1 MYNRLYM
8 YICTYFRLYTYVLRL
23 VFLSIPLSVYPVA
36 RGRSLFGD
44 PTADIQELTQV
55 IKQDISKLNSDI
67 GSLQQQARAQSYG
80 ESKHMRTHTSSVV
93 VSLQVSHEAVF
104 CSCCYSSSCTLW
116 HRWKGALF
124 SCVFLSSG

>member
-1 MYNRLYM
+1 M
-8 YICTYFRLYTYVLRL
+8 C
-23 VFLSIPLSVYPVA
+23 PVA

-93 VSLQVSHEAVF
+93 ISLQVSHEAAF
-104 CSCCYSSSCTLW
+104 CSCCYSSPWNCGTDGRVLCSVVCFCLLV
-116 HRWKGALF
+116 R
-124 SCVFLSSG
+124 